1 MSAPEYYLRL
11 FDVKKY
17 REIQPI
23 IEGIL
28 RHDAKA
34 EQVISLI
41 KAAQQVVQTDD
52 FKKYNSDL
60 FVDSSNWHLCSEL
73 EMIENNGILAWFKE
87 IKRGKYINSLEPIIN
102 RICCP
107 KYQFSTE
114 DLSEGEILGTNI
126 DYSYLVRQYDIDDL
140 KLRELIYREILLD
153 KSNLIE
159 TFPFHSY
166 YGSEKTFFYD
176 RQYLVELT
184 QAVNEDIDA
193 LSRSDI
199 NLDKY
204 SSQYHLGVIAKFLKL
219 YDDLKFL
226 LELANLSE
234 DYTLLY
240 QNYM

>member
-28 RHDAKA
+28 RHNAKA

-52 FKKYNSDL
+52 FKKYNSDS

-87 IKRGKYINSLEPIIN
+87 IERGGYINALEPIVHY
-102 RICCP
+102 ICCP

-114 DLSEGEILGTNI
+114 DLPEEEISGTSI
-126 DYSYLVRQYDIDDL
+126 DYSYLIRSGIYDLEL
-140 KLRELIYREILLD
+140 KELIFREVPFE

-159 TFPFHSY
+159 IFPFYSY
-166 YGSEKTFFYD
+166 NTSGEIRFFYN
-176 RQYLVELT
+176 RQYLAELT
-184 QAVNEDIDA
+184 QTVNEDIDA
-193 LSRSDI
+193 LSRGDI
-199 NLDKY
+199 NLDGY
-204 SSQYHLGVIAKFLKL
+204 SPEYHPEWIAYHLKI

-240 QNYM
+240 ETHV